1 MTVQANVEKAKME
14 NLVKKSIKMA
24 AEYNA
29 NLMRELRQERKA
41 YFDLQT
47 FVSKKRVLINWLS
60 TGYC

>member
-1 MTVQANVEKAKME
+1 ME

-47 FVSKKRVLINWLS
+47 FVSKKVK
-60 TGYC
+60 C